1 MKGILI
7 SFEGTD
13 GCGKSTQIRLLE
25 EYLIKKGK
33 KVVVSREPGGC
44 KIGENIRNILLDAKN
59 SEMDPVCE
67 LFLYEAARAQHMA
80 QTVLPALN
88 DGCVVILD
96 RFIDSTVAYQGY
108 GRQLGGET
116 VDILNKI
123 AIGEKM
129 PDITFLLE
137 ISPKAAFERKGGNDA
152 NDRMELAGNEF
163 FFRVR
168 EGFKAVAEKDKK
180 RIKVIDASGTRSETH
195 RKIVSATEELFN
207 ER

>member
-13 GCGKSTQIRLLE
+13 GCGKSTQIKLLE

-137 ISPKAAFERKGGNDA
+137 ISPKTAFERKGGNDV

-163 FFRVR
+163 FSRVR
-168 EGFKAVAEKDKK
+168 EGFKAAAEKDKK
-180 RIKVIDASGTRSETH
+180 RIKVIDVSGTRSETH